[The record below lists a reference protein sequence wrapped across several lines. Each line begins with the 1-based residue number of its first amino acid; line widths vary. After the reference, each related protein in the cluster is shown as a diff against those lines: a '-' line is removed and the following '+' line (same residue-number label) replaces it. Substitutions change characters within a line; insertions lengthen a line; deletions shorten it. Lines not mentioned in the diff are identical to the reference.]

1 MEVNRT
7 RLVPEQITEYILW
20 RFITTSYILAVGSIQ
35 QVECQQIILQN
46 GINWSNVGNGT
57 NNRVFALEV
66 YNNELYV
73 GGLFDT
79 VGGAYVNHLAKWNGS
94 NWLAVGN
101 GLNGQVNT
109 LYSYKN
115 NLYIGGYFTIAGST
129 NANKIAVF
137 DGNNYLPMGS
147 GFNDAVCTIT
157 SYNNEIIA
165 GGYFTQSDVN
175 IVNYIAK
182 WKIVDNVEQTT
193 NEDIEVIASPNPFYE
208 SVMLQINNN
217 SVTDCDI
224 NIYNTFGKDVKFN
237 IIKRKNMFVLNRR
250 NIPNGIYFYKI
261 VFINNNKIN
270 NLTGKLIVQ

>member
-1 MEVNRT
+1 M
-7 RLVPEQITEYILW
+7 
-20 RFITTSYILAVGSIQ
+20 AVGSIQ

-79 VGGAYVNHLAKWNGS
+79 VGGTYVNHLAKWNGS

-129 NANKIAVF
+129 NANKIAVWN
-137 DGNNYLPMGS
+137 GNNYLPMSS
-147 GFNDAVCTIT
+147 GFNDAVSSIT
-157 SYNNEIIA
+157 SFNNEIIA

-175 IVNYIAK
+175 IVKYIAK
-182 WKIVDNVEQTT
+182 WKIIDNIENITNDNVE
-193 NEDIEVIASPNPFYE
+193 VIAYPNPFRE
-208 SVMLQINNN
+208 STILQINN
-217 SVTDCDI
+217 SSITDCKI
-224 NIYNTFGKDVKFN
+224 NIYDTFGKKVKFN
-237 IIKRKNMFVLNRR
+237 VIQENNIFVINRK
-250 NIPNGIYFYKI
+250 NIPNGFYFYII
-261 VFINNNKIN
+261 VFKDIANNMVK
-270 NLTGKLIVQ
+270 NLYGKLIVQ